1 MEKTKAFLEAHY
13 KRYIFTI
20 CLLWFLMFFLPW
32 DWHIGGVSIY
42 YFVMKKLFVVFG
54 VLSILYSVLIK
65 KISLLIFGIICGI
78 APFFI
83 RSLFWGALSA
93 IVGFSSLWSIGE
105 IFDQRKRVI
114 KGWFPMNPKRKHEYP
129 EDSLPYGG
137 KL

>member
-1 MEKTKAFLEAHY
+1 MHLAASLSLFLTYKLTITTNLSISYGINHNFGIFHPLVVKAE
-13 KRYIFTI
+13 
-20 CLLWFLMFFLPW
+20 
-32 DWHIGGVSIY
+32 Y
-42 YFVMKKLFVVFG
+42 YFGTRSWWVF
-54 VLSILYSVLIK
+54 
-65 KISLLIFGIICGI
+65 LIFGIICGI

-129 EDSLPYGG
+129 EDSLLYGG

>member
-1 MEKTKAFLEAHY
+1 MDAISILGIDIYWQGVVLGLCTFLIIGIFHPLVVKAE
-13 KRYIFTI
+13 
-20 CLLWFLMFFLPW
+20 
-32 DWHIGGVSIY
+32 Y
-42 YFVMKKLFVVFG
+42 YFGTRSWWVF
-54 VLSILYSVLIK
+54 
-65 KISLLIFGIICGI
+65 LIFGII
-78 APFFI
+78 
-83 RSLFWGALSA
+83 LFWGALSA

>member
-1 MEKTKAFLEAHY
+1 MDSISIFGLDIYWQGVVLGLCTFLIIGIFHPLVVKAE
-13 KRYIFTI
+13 
-20 CLLWFLMFFLPW
+20 
-32 DWHIGGVSIY
+32 Y
-42 YFVMKKLFVVFG
+42 YFGTRSWWVF
-54 VLSILYSVLIK
+54 
-65 KISLLIFGIICGI
+65 LIFGIICGI

-83 RSLFWGALSA
+83 RSLFSGALSA

>member
-1 MEKTKAFLEAHY
+1 MLFLGFAPSLSLASSIPLVVKAE
-13 KRYIFTI
+13 
-20 CLLWFLMFFLPW
+20 
-32 DWHIGGVSIY
+32 Y
-42 YFVMKKLFVVFG
+42 YFGTRSWWVF
-54 VLSILYSVLIK
+54 
-65 KISLLIFGIICGI
+65 LIFGIICGI

-83 RSLFWGALSA
+83 SSLFWGALSA

-129 EDSLPYGG
+129 EDSIPYGG